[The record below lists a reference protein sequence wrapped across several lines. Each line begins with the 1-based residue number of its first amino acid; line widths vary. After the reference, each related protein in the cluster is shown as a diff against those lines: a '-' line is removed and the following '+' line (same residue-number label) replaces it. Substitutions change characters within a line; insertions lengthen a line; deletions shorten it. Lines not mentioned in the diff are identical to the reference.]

1 MVDFK
6 IHPLADVQSTKIGIG
21 TTIWQFSVVLSGA
34 KIGKNCNINA
44 LTLIE
49 NDVVLGDNVTVK
61 SGVQIWDGLRVEDN
75 VFIGPNVTFTNDF
88 TPRSKQRPAKFLK
101 TTLKQGASIGANSTI
116 VGGLIVGKYAMIGVG
131 SVVTKNVPDYAL
143 VYGNPAQ
150 LKGYVCEC
158 GSKLIDLSC
167 KICCKSYIMTND
179 ILSFDLSSK

>member
-1 MVDFK
+1 
-6 IHPLADVQSTKIGIG
+6 
-21 TTIWQFSVVLSGA
+21 
-34 KIGKNCNINA
+34 
-44 LTLIE
+44 
-49 NDVVLGDNVTVK
+49 
-61 SGVQIWDGLRVEDN
+61 
-75 VFIGPNVTFTNDF
+75 
-88 TPRSKQRPAKFLK
+88 
-101 TTLKQGASIGANSTI
+101 
-116 VGGLIVGKYAMIGVG
+116 MIGVG

>member
-6 IHPLADVQSTKIGIG
+6 IHPLADVQSTKISTG

-49 NDVVLGDNVTVK
+49 NDVVLGDNITVK

-88 TPRSKQRPAKFLK
+88 TPRSKQRPTKFLK

-131 SVVTKNVPDYAL
+131 SVVTKNVPDYTL

-150 LKGYVCEC
+150 PKGYVCEC

-167 KICCKSYIMTND
+167 NICHIIYIMAND
-179 ILSFDLSSK
+179 VLSFDLSSK